1 MKRLAIVG
9 AGGHGKVVADTADAT
24 GQWDEIVFFDSQWP
38 QRQRVADW
46 AVLGNDDRLILD
58 RDTFA
63 GAVVAIGHNLARWQW
78 QLRLQHHGVRLATVV
93 HPTAWVSPRATV
105 GQGTVIFAGAVVQ
118 AGAHLGQ
125 ACIINTGASVDHDC
139 VLGHASHLSPGAR
152 LGGTVTL
159 GERCWIGVG
168 ASVRNNLTL
177 GSDCTVGVGAAVIA
191 SAGDALTLVGV
202 PARPLRR
209 SPSC

>member
-1 MKRLAIVG
+1 MRRLAIVG
-9 AGGHGKVVADTADAT
+9 AGGHGKVVADTAEAS
-24 GQWDEIVFFDSQWP
+24 GCWDEIVFFDGQWP
-38 QRQRVADW
+38 QRQQVADW
-46 AVLGNDDRLILD
+46 AVVGGDQRLID
-58 RDTFA
+58 ERETFA
-63 GAVVAIGHNLARWQW
+63 GAVVAIGHNATRWQC
-78 QLRLQHHGVRLATVV
+78 QQHLQRHGVRMATVV
-93 HPTAWVSPRATV
+93 HPTAWVSPRAVV

-139 VLGHASHLSPGAR
+139 VLGLACHLSPGAR

-191 SAGDALTLVGV
+191 SAGDTLTLVGV